1 MCSRTVELGIDS
13 MERRGVSAGNIIHN
27 KAVNARRAG
36 GGTEPH
42 SESFTSVPKTN
53 QNNPRDSDS
62 YYFQEQHRKP
72 KHGTPKGTVKGH

>member
-1 MCSRTVELGIDS
+1 
-13 MERRGVSAGNIIHN
+13 MEMRGVSAGSIIMLL
-27 KAVNARRAG
+27 VNARRAG

-42 SESFTSVPKTN
+42 SQSFTSVPKTN